1 MPLIEDESGNPK
13 GLGASGQG
21 PVQTRKLPKRDWL
34 LLPLLSV
41 TTVLAVIGAS
51 RLVTAHLYRLIS
63 TGENACM
70 VLTDPET
77 GVRGRPNTVCRGK
90 LFETETVEFRFNG
103 CGYRAGMECG
113 PKPPYTYRIVMVG
126 SSFAEGTD
134 IARER
139 SLAALLPADVARLT
153 GRKVDLYNEG
163 LHWVSPRAVS
173 LKFRRN
179 EVQAAQPDLILWIVT
194 PWDVDNAG
202 LLLPGLDDNSKP
214 EKTAEEG
221 NDRGSLLHET
231 IEVFSGHSLANAMG
245 RGQRKAIALFADQ
258 PTALLLKHY
267 LYQSQSLYLKHY
279 FTLESH
285 NDFLRVPRTA
295 LYAEH
300 IQEFGRYFGEGM
312 AAADKA
318 GVPVAVT
325 FLPVRGQAAMI
336 SMGQWPDG
344 YDPYR
349 VGEDIRSLAGKYGAT
364 YIDVLRGFR
373 EVPNPELDFLPI
385 DGHPTADGY
394 RILSGMIAQQL
405 TDGTVTA
412 LKATSQP
419 ETRRSK

>member
-1 MPLIEDESGNPK
+1 
-13 GLGASGQG
+13 
-21 PVQTRKLPKRDWL
+21 
-34 LLPLLSV
+34 LLSV
-41 TTVLAVIGAS
+41 TTVLVLIGAS
-51 RLVTAHLYRLIS
+51 QLVTHRLYRLIS

-77 GVRGRPNTVCRGK
+77 GVRGRPNTVCKGK

-113 PKPPYTYRIVMVG
+113 PKPPDTFRIVMVG

-163 LHWVSPRAVS
+163 LHWASPRVVS
-173 LKFRRN
+173 LKFHRN

-194 PWDVDNAG
+194 PWDVDNAAF
-202 LLLPGLDDNSKP
+202 LLPGLDDHTKP
-214 EKTAEEG
+214 ENTAEPSHH
-221 NDRGSLLHET
+221 RGSLLHET
-231 IEVFSGHSLANAMG
+231 IGVFSGHSLADAIG
-245 RGQRKAIALFADQ
+245 RGQRRVIALFADQ

-279 FTLESH
+279 FTLASH

-295 LYAEH
+295 LYSEH
-300 IQEFGRYFGEGM
+300 LQDFDKYFGDGM
-312 AAADKA
+312 ASAQKA

-336 SMGQWPDG
+336 SMGQWPNG

-349 VGEDIRSLAGKYGAT
+349 VGEDIRSIAGKYGAT
-364 YIDVLRGFR
+364 YIDVLRDFR
-373 EVPNPELDFLPI
+373 NVPNPELEFLSI

-394 RILSGMIAQQL
+394 RLLSGMISQQL
-405 TDGTVTA
+405 TDGKVKA
-412 LKATSQP
+412 LKATPQS
-419 ETRRSK
+419 ETQRSR